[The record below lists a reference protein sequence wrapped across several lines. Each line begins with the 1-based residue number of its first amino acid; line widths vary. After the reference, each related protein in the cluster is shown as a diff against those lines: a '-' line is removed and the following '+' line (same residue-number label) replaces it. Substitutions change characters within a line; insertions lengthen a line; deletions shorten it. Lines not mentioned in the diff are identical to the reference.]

1 MTTQPFYFK
10 EANRFIPYIAVI
22 GIGIGTANY
31 LLNGDLNWVQW
42 VIQSLSTSF
51 IIGYSLVLIVL
62 NKPWFLSHLKTN
74 FKLYI
79 FLTCAFFISGVLATE
94 MEHTIRSLIF
104 QNQQFQPFTGG
115 KMYLFN
121 GIIALILGYSFFQNK
136 LLKTKDAK
144 SVQNKE
150 HFDIQNNET
159 DLSSTTNSISKI
171 PVKQGENI
179 VLIPIENI
187 FYFEAY
193 DNYSFVYID
202 QGEKK
207 LCDYSLIF
215 LETRLNKSFARVHR
229 KYIVNENHIKQIKPH
244 LNGRYV
250 IMFDDKRIP
259 SITSSKGYL
268 STIKNLIKIQ

>member
-10 EANRFIPYIAVI
+10 EANHFIPYIAVI

-31 LLNGDLNWVQW
+31 LLNGDLNWIQW

-62 NKPWFLSHLKTN
+62 NKPWFLFHLKTN
-74 FKLYI
+74 LKLYI
-79 FLTCAFFISGVLATE
+79 FLTCTFFISGVLATE

-136 LLKTKDAK
+136 LLKTKNIR
-144 SVQNKE
+144 SEQNQY
-150 HFDIQNNET
+150 HSDIQNNET
-159 DLSSTTNSISKI
+159 NVGSTTNSISKI
-171 PVKQGENI
+171 PVKQGDNI
-179 VLIPIENI
+179 VLIPIENV

-193 DNYSFVYID
+193 DNYSFVYNNT
-202 QGEKK
+202 GEKR

-215 LETRLNKSFARVHR
+215 LESRLNENFARVHR
-229 KYIVNENHIKQIKPH
+229 KYIVNKSHIKQITPH
-244 LNGRYV
+244 LNGRYI
-250 IMFDDKRIP
+250 IMFDSPKIN

-268 STIKNLIKIQ
+268 ATIKGLIKIH